1 MSVAILDNHRLT
13 LIALVPDNAVSI
25 FGWFREL
32 PRFDDAQH
40 IAVRS
45 RGAAE
50 RTALAARIDAAVS
63 ASDRAVMLLA
73 QGSACAAA
81 AWWARLSPK
90 AYTANVAGA
99 LLVAPE
105 GTSLHHRNF
114 AAPKIGLPFPSIVLG
129 ADDEAQRLGAEWGSR
144 LVDGPL
150 LNAATAPT
158 NRLRAIIERFT
169 SAVVKRNVVA
179 GYRIIQSIG
188 DA

>member
-1 MSVAILDNHRLT
+1 VSVAVLDSHRLT
-13 LIALVPDNAVSI
+13 LIALVPDKAVSI
-25 FGWFREL
+25 FERFREF
-32 PRFDDAQH
+32 PRFGDAQH

-45 RGAAE
+45 RTAAE

-105 GTSLHHRNF
+105 GTSLHHRHF
-114 AAPKIGLPFPSIVLG
+114 AAPKIGLPFPSIVVG
-129 ADDEAQRLGAEWGSR
+129 ADDEAQRLGVEWGSR
-144 LVDGPL
+144 LIDGPL
-150 LNAATAPT
+150 LSAATAPT

-169 SAVVKRNVVA
+169 FAVVERDVGA
-179 GYRIIQSIG
+179 AYRIIQAIG

>member
-1 MSVAILDNHRLT
+1 MSVAVLDSHRLT
-13 LIALVPDNAVSI
+13 LISLVPEKAAPI
-25 FGWFREL
+25 FGRFQEF
-32 PRFDDAQH
+32 PRFGDPRH

-45 RGAAE
+45 RTASE

-105 GTSLHHRNF
+105 GTSLDHRNF
-114 AAPKIGLPFPSIVLG
+114 AAPKIGLPFPSIVVG
-129 ADDEAQRLGAEWGSR
+129 ADDEAQRLGVEWGSR
-144 LVDGPL
+144 LIDGPL

-158 NRLRAIIERFT
+158 SRLRAIIERFT
-169 SAVVKRNVVA
+169 SAVVERDVVA
-179 GYRIIQSIG
+179 AYRIIQAIG

>member
-1 MSVAILDNHRLT
+1 VSVAILDSRRLT
-13 LIALVPDNAVSI
+13 LIALVPDKAVSI
-25 FGWFREL
+25 FGRIREL
-32 PRFDDAQH
+32 PRFGDAQY
-40 IAVRS
+40 IAVHS
-45 RGAAE
+45 RTAAE

-99 LLVAPE
+99 LLVAP
-105 GTSLHHRNF
+105 GGAGSHHGHF
-114 AAPKIGLPFPSIVLG
+114 AAPKIGLPFPSIVVG
-129 ADDEAQRLGAEWGSR
+129 ADDEAQRLGVEWGSR
-144 LVDGPL
+144 LIDGPL

-158 NRLRAIIERFT
+158 SRLRAIIDRFT
-169 SAVVKRNVVA
+169 SAVVNRDVVA
-179 GYRIIQSIG
+179 AHRIIQAIG